1 MPPTLEL
8 RSKQHVALTP
18 RLQQSVRLLQLSSL
32 EFQHELRQALDNN
45 PFLEYDDPMVEE
57 AEGTPNAAREG
68 DIAAEVQPGNA
79 AEAPQAAEPV
89 DSYDGLSNVDTT
101 TAAPADDP
109 IGDFGQDW
117 TTRSASRNNG
127 DPDDIDP
134 GAWAHAQPTM
144 HEHLHGLLHL
154 YPLNER
160 DRAAAQIVIEA
171 LDDDGYLREPLDELA
186 SAFEADPPLSEE
198 ELRVALRLVQTLDRP
213 GVGARSLSECLG
225 LQLDVM
231 SSDTPGRAVAREL
244 VEHHLQRLARREHAE
259 LQKQLGCSAEEL
271 RKACALVRRLDPKPG
286 QFYARSDDNYVI
298 PDVIVRRVK
307 GRWVASIN
315 PAVLPR
321 ARIHRIYAELFAQSG
336 GAGSPLGQQLQ
347 EARWLLRNAEQRFT
361 TIQRVAQCIVSY
373 QKAFF
378 DYGEI
383 ALKPLVLSKLAEELG
398 LHEST
403 VSRASSNK
411 YMATPRGI
419 FEFRHFFPRELATE
433 TGGRCSAAA
442 VRALIKE
449 MIDQE
454 DVRNPLSDVALA
466 KMLSQEGMIV
476 ARRTVAKYRN
486 LLKVP
491 PAQLRRQA

>member
-32 EFQHELRQALDNN
+32 EFQHELRQALDSN
-45 PFLEYDDPMVEE
+45 PFLEYDEPQTEE
-57 AEGTPNAAREG
+57 TEPTADGAPVPHGTAEAAPVSDTPAPAEAAEGFDGFAAA
-68 DIAAEVQPGNA
+68 DSSAASAGE
-79 AEAPQAAEPV
+79 
-89 DSYDGLSNVDTT
+89 DTT
-101 TAAPADDP
+101 SDFTQDWSLRPASRHNGDADDV
-109 IGDFGQDW
+109 
-117 TTRSASRNNG
+117 
-127 DPDDIDP
+127 DP
-134 GAWAHAQPTM
+134 GAWAHAEPTM
-144 HEHLHGLLHL
+144 HEYLHSLLHL

-160 DRAAAQIVIEA
+160 DRAAAQVVIEA
-171 LDDDGYLREPLDELA
+171 LDDDGYLRESLA
-186 SAFEADPPLSEE
+186 DLAEAFEAEPPLTEE
-198 ELRVALRLVQTLDRP
+198 ELRVTLRLVQTLDRP
-213 GVGARSLSECLG
+213 GVGARSLSECLS
-225 LQLDVM
+225 LQLDALP
-231 SSDTPGRAVAREL
+231 SDTPGRAVAHEI
-244 VEHHLQRLARREHAE
+244 VEHHLERLARREHAE
-259 LQKQLGCSAEEL
+259 LQKQIGCSAEAL
-271 RKACALVRRLDPKPG
+271 RTACALVRRLDPKPG
-286 QFYARSDDNYVI
+286 EYYGPSDDNYVI

-307 GRWVASIN
+307 NRWVATIN

-321 ARIHRIYAELFAQSG
+321 ARIHRVYAELFAQSG
-336 GAGSPLGQQLQ
+336 GSGSPLAQQLQ

-361 TIQRVAQCIVSY
+361 TIQRVAQCIVTY

-449 MIDQE
+449 MIEQE
-454 DVRNPLSDVALA
+454 DPRNPLSDVTLA
-466 KMLSQEGMIV
+466 RMLTQEGMIV

-486 LLKVP
+486 LLKLP
-491 PAQLRRQA
+491 PAQLRKQG

>member
-32 EFQHELRQALDNN
+32 EFQQELRQALDNN
-45 PFLEYDDPMVEE
+45 PFLEYDEPL
-57 AEGTPNAAREG
+57 AE
-68 DIAAEVQPGNA
+68 DAEVPASGSTVDGVASADPIA
-79 AEAPQAAEPV
+79 AEAPATIEPV
-89 DSYDGLSNVDTT
+89 ETYDSLAPDTAT
-101 TAAPADDP
+101 SGAGDDLP
-109 IGDFGQDW
+109 GEFSGDW
-117 TTRSASRNNG
+117 SSRTSRHNG
-127 DPDDIDP
+127 DGDDVDP
-134 GAWAHAQPTM
+134 GAWAHSQLSM
-144 HEHLHGLLHL
+144 HEHLQHLLHL

-160 DRAAAQIVIEA
+160 DRAAAQIIIGA
-171 LDDDGYLREPLDELA
+171 LDDDGYLRESLA
-186 SAFEADPPLSEE
+186 DLAESFEADPPLTEE
-198 ELRVALRLVQTLDRP
+198 ELRVAVRLVQTLDRP
-213 GVGARSLSECLG
+213 GVAARSLSECLS
-225 LQLDVM
+225 LQLDAM
-231 SSDTPGRAVAREL
+231 PAETAGRDIAREI
-244 VEHHLQRLARREHAE
+244 VEHHLERLARREHAE
-259 LQKQLGCSAEEL
+259 LQKQIGCSAEAL
-271 RKACALVRRLDPKPG
+271 RRACALVRKLDPKPG
-286 QFYARSDDNYVI
+286 QYYARADDNYVI
-298 PDVIVRRVK
+298 PDVIVRKVK

-321 ARIHRIYAELFAQSG
+321 ARIHRVYAELFAQSG
-336 GAGSPLGQQLQ
+336 GSGSPLGQQLQ

-378 DYGEI
+378 EYGEI

-449 MIDQE
+449 MIEQE
-454 DVRNPLSDVALA
+454 DVRNPLSDVSLA
-466 KMLSQEGMIV
+466 KMLAQEGMIV

-491 PAQLRRQA
+491 PAQLRRQG

>member
-45 PFLEYDDPMVEE
+45 PFLEYDDPIVEE
-57 AEGTPNAAREG
+57 TEAGANGAHEHDGAPLESG
-68 DIAAEVQPGNA
+68 VAAETPIA
-79 AEAPQAAEPV
+79 AEAPDP
-89 DSYDGLSNVDTT
+89 YDGISAADTVT
-101 TAAPADDP
+101 SSPADDP
-109 IGDFGQDW
+109 IGEFGQDW
-117 TTRSASRNNG
+117 STRGSSRNNG
-127 DPDDIDP
+127 DSDDVDP

-144 HEHLHGLLHL
+144 HEHLHNLLQL
-154 YPLNER
+154 YPLGER
-160 DRAAAQIVIEA
+160 DHAAAQIVIEA

-225 LQLDVM
+225 LQLDAM
-231 SSDTPGRAVAREL
+231 PPDTPGRAAAREL
-244 VEHHLQRLARREHAE
+244 VAHHLERLARREHAE

-286 QFYARSDDNYVI
+286 QFYSRADDNYVI

-307 GRWVASIN
+307 GRWVATIN

-321 ARIHRIYAELFAQSG
+321 ARIHRVYAELFAQSG

-378 DYGEI
+378 D
-383 ALKPLVLSKLAEELG
+383 
-398 LHEST
+398 
-403 VSRASSNK
+403 
-411 YMATPRGI
+411 
-419 FEFRHFFPRELATE
+419 
-433 TGGRCSAAA
+433 
-442 VRALIKE
+442 
-449 MIDQE
+449 
-454 DVRNPLSDVALA
+454 
-466 KMLSQEGMIV
+466 
-476 ARRTVAKYRN
+476 
-486 LLKVP
+486 
-491 PAQLRRQA
+491 